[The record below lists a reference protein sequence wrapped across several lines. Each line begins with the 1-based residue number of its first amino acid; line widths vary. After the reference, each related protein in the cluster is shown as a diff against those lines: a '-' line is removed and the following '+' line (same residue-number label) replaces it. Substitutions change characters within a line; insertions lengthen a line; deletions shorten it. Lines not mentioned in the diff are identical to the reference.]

1 MSNTSD
7 TLLAFLIGAAMG
19 GAAGLL
25 LAPNTG
31 TTTRKK
37 LKKSIGELQSRG
49 EDIYED
55 AEKAIEK
62 KTGEIGRVA
71 KNQVDAVKEAL
82 NEGKAAYIKE
92 LKSS

>member
-25 LAPNTG
+25 LAPSTG

-62 KTGEIGRVA
+62 KTDEIGRVA

-82 NEGKAAYIKE
+82 NEGKAAYLKE
-92 LKSS
+92 LKNS